1 MSSCLGF
8 GRKRD
13 DDQQPLL
20 PQVSY
25 HASATRYMG

>member
-13 DDQQPLL
+13 DEHQPLL

-25 HASATRYMG
+25 HHTHKVRVG